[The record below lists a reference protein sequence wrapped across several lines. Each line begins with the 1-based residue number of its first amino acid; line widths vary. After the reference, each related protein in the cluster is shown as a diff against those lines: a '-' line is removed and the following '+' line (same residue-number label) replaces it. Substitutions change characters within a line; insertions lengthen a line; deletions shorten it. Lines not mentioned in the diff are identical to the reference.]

1 MGIYIVIL
9 LWSRTY
15 LFITVDTAGLNL
27 PAMWIAQFIFI
38 NLAVSMVPALDA
50 ETSYIPAGVSVIF
63 IGTDTKPI

>member
-1 MGIYIVIL
+1 MASGIYIVTL

-27 PAMWIAQFIFI
+27 PAMWATQFTFT

-50 ETSYIPAGVSVIF
+50 ETMYIPAGISLIS
-63 IGTDTKPI
+63 I